1 MAVWVAE
8 AHYRQAVAGAEIVRY
23 SSAAEV
29 MGRVIVDS
37 LGTAA
42 MVQGAAA
49 KGEKIFSTPHK
60 YCEFPFVYSNSHW
73 PNLVIGVVNR
83 KKLT

>member
-8 AHYRQAVAGAEIVRY
+8 AHCRQAVAGAEIVRY

-49 KGEKIFSTPHK
+49 KGEKILSPLTSI
-60 YCEFPFVYSNSHW
+60 VGSHLYIPIATGQIW
-73 PNLVIGVVNR
+73 
-83 KKLT
+83 